1 VNFFTLVVS
10 RYLLSS
16 KQESFLRI
24 MVFIAFLSVVLGNAV
39 LVSVVSIMNGFQKEI
54 RAQLLQNTPHLTI
67 ELDINQTEQVK
78 TWLSNN
84 LELENQVLLVRPF
97 ILSAGLIQSK
107 QSAQAVLLKGSD
119 TVAEGFIAL
128 PRSLR
133 FNLLLTP
140 NDTVKVYSTKTSLNP
155 FGSAPITKTFKLLDT
170 PSDNDLIA
178 TISLADAKKFF
189 SVFSAGLELKLREPF
204 KVDSVASEVK
214 KILNTHS
221 LAHKVTTW
229 IELNEPLWNAL
240 QLEKTVYFI
249 VLTLIIIVASFSI
262 LSALVLF
269 VLEKRKELAIFVA
282 LGASYKALRKI
293 FILLGAVLGVG
304 GTIVGLIVGL
314 CFCLALDFYGFPLD
328 ERVFGI
334 SKLPIEFSI
343 KNYLLVGVVS
353 TLICLASLIYPVKRL
368 SKLNSTQILR
378 Q

>member
-1 VNFFTLVVS
+1 
-10 RYLLSS
+10 
-16 KQESFLRI
+16 

-67 ELDINQTEQVK
+67 ELDINQTEK
-78 TWLSNN
+78 AKAWLSDNP
-84 LELENQVLLVRPF
+84 ELGAEILQIRPF
-97 ILSAGLIQSK
+97 ILSAGLVQSK
-107 QSAQAVLLKGSD
+107 QSAQAVLLKGYD
-119 TVAEGFIAL
+119 ALAEGFIAL

-133 FNLLLTP
+133 FNLLVRP
-140 NDTVKVYSTKTSLNP
+140 NDSIKVYSTKTSIGP
-155 FGSAPITKTFKLLDT
+155 FGSAPITKTLKVLDM
-170 PSDNDLIA
+170 PSDNDFIA

-189 SVFSAGLELKLREPF
+189 SAFSAGLELKLREPF
-204 KVDSVASEVK
+204 KVDLVGFEIK
-214 KILNTHS
+214 KILDTYS
-221 LAHKVTTW
+221 LPYKVTTW

-304 GTIVGLIVGL
+304 GTFVGLVVGL
-314 CFCLALDFYGFPLD
+314 CLCLALDFYGFPLD

-334 SKLPIEFSI
+334 SKLPIEFSV
-343 KNYLLVGVVS
+343 KNYLLVGLVS